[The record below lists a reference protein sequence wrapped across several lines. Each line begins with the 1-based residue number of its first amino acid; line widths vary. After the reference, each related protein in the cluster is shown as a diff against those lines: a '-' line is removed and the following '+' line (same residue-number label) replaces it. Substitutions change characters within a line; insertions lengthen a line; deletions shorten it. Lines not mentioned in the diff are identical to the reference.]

1 MLGGAF
7 LSSPGGTT
15 VASGGTIP
23 LGSAQSRYGCGVSGS
38 GSSIRLSGGCGGTW
52 WLVTGTVALTAA
64 EAGTAAVTL
73 IAGGDAVTS
82 SAATVAA
89 GSTVTLPVSAIV
101 RAGCDGRVLSL
112 TLSGVSGTIGQT
124 SLAVARVA

>member
-38 GSSIRLSGGCGGTW
+38 GSSIRLAGCCNGAW
-52 WLVTGTVALTAA
+52 WRIDGTVTLTASA
-64 EAGTAAVTL
+64 AGTASVDL
-73 IAGGDAVTS
+73 LAGGSAVTS

-89 GSTVTLPVSAIV
+89 NSTVTLPVSAIV
-101 RAGCDGRVLSL
+101 RAGCDGKVLSL
-112 TLSGVSGTIGQT
+112 ALTGVAGTVGQT
-124 SLAVARVA
+124 ALAVSRVA

>member
-7 LSSPGGTT
+7 LSSSGGTT

-23 LGSAQSRYGCGVSGS
+23 LGSAQSRYGCVVSGS
-38 GSSIRLSGGCGGTW
+38 GSSISLSGGCCGTW
-52 WLVTGTVALTAA
+52 WLVTGTVSITAA

-73 IAGGDAVTS
+73 LAGGDAVTS
-82 SAATVAA
+82 SEATVSA

>member
-1 MLGGAF
+1 M
-7 LSSPGGTT
+7 
-15 VASGGTIP
+15 
-23 LGSAQSRYGCGVSGS
+23 VSGS

-73 IAGGDAVTS
+73 
-82 SAATVAA
+82 
-89 GSTVTLPVSAIV
+89 PVSAIV
-101 RAGCDGRVLSL
+101 RACCDGRVLSL